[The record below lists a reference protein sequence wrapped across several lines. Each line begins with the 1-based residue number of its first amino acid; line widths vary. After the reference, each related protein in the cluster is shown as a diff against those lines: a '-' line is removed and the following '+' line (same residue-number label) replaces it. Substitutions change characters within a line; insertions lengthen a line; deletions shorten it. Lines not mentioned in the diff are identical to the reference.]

1 MPPVNNGG
9 FLINNEEN
17 FMNLSKEYIE
27 SEILIQ
33 YIQNDPGHG
42 IEHIRDVI
50 KRSFYF
56 RNQFIYGIV
65 VL

>member
-1 MPPVNNGG
+1 MT
-9 FLINNEEN
+9 INDE
-17 FMNLSKEYIE
+17 LKEYIE

-56 RNQFIYGIV
+56 ANNLNV
-65 VL
+65 CS